1 MYKIRVDK
9 RIIFGVPGSLAT
21 EPVLTMSNNS
31 AGVLTFRIPSDD
43 YLYVQTNDDWDG
55 NWWWKDNTALVEVL
69 RGELIIWRGYIRRI
83 EIDIDGMRAVTA
95 EGVLSFLNDTVLRP
109 FESDH
114 KMTMQQWFD
123 YIIDKHNSN
132 SDTSTFKQLKIG
144 KITSDIVEDEDD
156 LYRKIDGYQK
166 TKDVI
171 DGIVEKHG
179 GYLYVTYGGDDTY
192 INYTLHYGS
201 EFNNA
206 QTLRYGYN
214 ISDLK
219 FTYNAENIVNLLIPI
234 GDDGTTAEVENLP
247 DYIANEASQ
256 QKYGVMAQV
265 KQFDGIDNPTE
276 LRKAGWKY
284 LEKNSSIRRDIE
296 AIAIDMSAVNIN
308 DDIYRIGSLVRIK
321 SLDHQ
326 LDEYMRITSIRLD
339 LEHPEKGE
347 YTFGNPPDDL
357 YSHVPKGRRLIESD
371 PVKGVGLKRGRV
383 IRPKALYGSSGD
395 TKVVIKVTANDIK
408 KEPQWNEF
416 RFSDKDLP
424 FCPTGMTFTAAAGA
438 PIPKVHKCWLTTD
451 LYMTDIYHKRFATMA
466 EAKEAVAEVKRTL
479 VPPSKALKLEDL
491 AMYAVSRTVNG
502 RTVYLVSEYPENQGS
517 ANSYHGIPNNYD
529 LVATIWYGGPE
540 TGYLLSCS
548 GFYDSLNP
556 DSTWINKSATAGVTI
571 SITGNVAGAKDKPVG
586 YALGGK
592 ATPYADGSLVL
603 GKYNEKGSNN
613 DIIVVGNGKSSSDL
627 KTTFVVEKS
636 GDVHA
641 RDLLLSNKEFKGV
654 SVTGAFSKLNSP
666 LRQGDTVRLNSSSGF
681 TADADGILSII
692 GRFDNVTGRMYLIM
706 QEAGETVAA
715 CDTVSTPDSYFNV
728 TAPMIKGKR
737 YTFLAS
743 NVRLDQSY
751 WKPTYFRGVE

>member
-1 MYKIRVDK
+1 MHKIRVGK
-9 RIIFGVPGSLAT
+9 RVIFGVPGSLAT
-21 EPVLTMSNNS
+21 EPVLSLSNNS
-31 AGVLTFRIPSDD
+31 AGVLTFKMPPDD
-43 YLYVQTNDDWDG
+43 FLYTQTNNDWIG
-55 NWWWKDNTALVEVL
+55 NWWWDDRTALVEVL
-69 RGELIIWRGYIRRI
+69 RGELVIWRGFIRRI
-83 EIDIDGMRAVTA
+83 EIDIDKTKTVTA
-95 EGVLSFLNDTVLRP
+95 EGVLSFLNDTFLAP

-114 KMTMQQWFD
+114 EMTLQQWFE
-123 YIIDKHNSN
+123 YLIDKHNSN
-132 SDTSTFKQLKIG
+132 AETSTFKQLKIG
-144 KITSDIVEDEDD
+144 QIASDIVEDEDD
-156 LYRKIDGYQK
+156 LYRKIEGYQK

-192 INYTLHYGS
+192 INYELQHGGD
-201 EFNNA
+201 FDCA
-206 QTLRYGYN
+206 QTLRYGHN
-214 ISDLK
+214 LIDIK
-219 FTYNAENIVNLLIPI
+219 FTYSTESLVNLLVPI
-234 GDDGTTAEVENLP
+234 GDDGITAEMEGLP
-247 DYIANEASQ
+247 AYVADQGSQ
-256 QKYGVMAQV
+256 QLYGVMAQI
-265 KQFDGIDNPTE
+265 KQFDGIDDPAK
-276 LRKAGWKY
+276 LRKAAWEY
-284 LEKNSSIRRDIE
+284 INKNNEVRRDIE
-296 AIAIDMSAVNIN
+296 AVAIDMSAVDIN
-308 DDIYRIGSLVRIK
+308 TDIYRVGSLVRIK
-321 SLDHQ
+321 SFEHR
-326 LDEYMRITSIRLD
+326 LDEYMRVTSIRLD
-339 LEHPEKGE
+339 LEHPEKSE
-347 YTFGNPPDDL
+347 YTLGNPSDDL
-357 YSHVPKGRRLIESD
+357 YHHILKGQRLIESD
-371 PVKGVGLKRGRV
+371 PVKGSKLKTGR
-383 IRPKALYGSSGD
+383 IYPKALHGKGGD
-395 TKVVIKVTANDIK
+395 AKAVIKVTANDIK

-416 RFSDKDLP
+416 WFSDKDLP

-451 LYMTDIYHKRFATMA
+451 LYMTGIYHKRFATMA
-466 EAKEAVAEVKRTL
+466 EVKEAVAEVKKTL
-479 VPPSKALKLEDL
+479 VPPSKALKLDDL
-491 AMYAVSRTVNG
+491 AMYAVSRTING
-502 RTVYLVSEYPENQGS
+502 RTVYLVSDYPENQGT
-517 ANSYHGIPNNYD
+517 ANSYHGVPNNLD
-529 LVATIWYGGPE
+529 LVATIWYGGSE
-540 TGYLLSCS
+540 TGYFLSCT
-548 GFYDSLNP
+548 GFYDSANP
-556 DSTWINKSATAGVTI
+556 SSSWINKSGAAGVTI

-666 LRQGDTVRLNSSSGF
+666 LRQGDTVRLSSSSGF

-692 GRFDNVTGRMYLIM
+692 GRFNSATGRMYLIM